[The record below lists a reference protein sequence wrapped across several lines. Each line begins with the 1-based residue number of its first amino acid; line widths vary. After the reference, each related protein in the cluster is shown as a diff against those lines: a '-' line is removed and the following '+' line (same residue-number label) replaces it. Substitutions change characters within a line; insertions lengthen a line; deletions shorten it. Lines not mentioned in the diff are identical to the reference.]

1 MIDRFQQ
8 SANINKDPNLQGGVN
23 SNVFQLGANAAKQF
37 GQQGLQAAADLAK
50 VAEARQKQD
59 DALSAFNIG
68 AKQSALM
75 DAAFDE
81 EVLKENDSDE
91 SFTERMKARLNT
103 IHEGYENIE
112 MTKGARD
119 SANLYMAKLQ
129 AAASSK
135 AFDTEREFSAIKRT
149 ADFKEGV
156 AILAQQAL
164 VAGDTSKG
172 LELAKAGIDLLDTM
186 EVSPETRVK
195 LENHMEGIAL
205 ATARG
210 VLDKDPAQLVKD
222 IEDKLYTNYFSD
234 PDTLS
239 SLYRQALAEKSS
251 RAHERN
257 VLYAK
262 ETDAAVSAVKEFGR
276 EAIIKIPP
284 IVHPSEEQRVEYG
297 HEINEAI
304 YFNESIKKIPVSTP
318 RELKNVLEEYNTS
331 ITNGGLPLIQQQIR
345 RNNLIELKQEVAKF
359 YKALADDPISTVVS
373 RDPQLA
379 TRLSG
384 IQPYSAEYNNATKE
398 AQLDVGVSPN
408 DIRLT
413 TADQLTTFGSNLG
426 STLKDMSKTDL
437 DNIGNTSY
445 TASNSDARM
454 FLKQFIKER
463 GDDGEGILKQIM
475 QEMMRYSKTHNINTK
490 QIISANYLSDTAMD
504 MEAFNLGMLVSK
516 TPNSTITQHLGTDQ
530 RNEVKGYVAAE
541 PLFQGFLAN
550 MNTSNA
556 GFLEY
561 SGQYKELIEDA
572 AAVYVI
578 QGMGAVECC
587 KESC

>member
-37 GQQGLQAAADLAK
+37 GQQGLQAAADLVK
-50 VAEARQKQD
+50 VADARQKQD

-91 SFTERMKARLNT
+91 SFTERMKVRLGE
-103 IHEGYENIE
+103 IQEGYENIE

-119 SANLYMAKLQ
+119 NANLYMAKLQ

-164 VAGDTSKG
+164 VYGDTSKG
-172 LELAKAGIDLLDTM
+172 LELAEAGIDLLDTM
-186 EVSPETRVK
+186 KVSPDTRVK
-195 LENHMEGIAL
+195 LEKHMEGIAL
-205 ATARG
+205 STARG
-210 VLDKDPAQLVKD
+210 VLDKDPAQLVQD
-222 IEDKLYTNYFSD
+222 IEDRLYTKYFSD
-234 PDTLS
+234 TGTLS
-239 SLYRQALAEKSS
+239 TLYRQALAEKSS

-304 YFNESIKKIPVSTP
+304 YFNESMEKIPASTP
-318 RELKNVLEEYNTS
+318 LELKNVLEEYNTS
-331 ITNGGLPLIQQQIR
+331 ITKGGLPLIQQQIR
-345 RNNLIELKQEVAKF
+345 RQNLIEFKQEVAKF
-359 YKALADDPISTVVS
+359 YKSLADDPISTIVS
-373 RDPQLA
+373 RNPQLA
-379 TRLSG
+379 TRLSD
-384 IQPYSAEYNNATKE
+384 IQPYSAAYNDITKQ
-398 AQLDVGVSPN
+398 AQLDVGVSPT

-413 TADQLTTFGSNLG
+413 TADQLTTFGSKLG

-516 TPNSTITQHLGTDQ
+516 TPNSTITQHLGTDNEMRLRGMLR
-530 RNEVKGYVAAE
+530 RNLCFKD
-541 PLFQGFLAN
+541 FLP
-550 MNTSNA
+550 
-556 GFLEY
+556 
-561 SGQYKELIEDA
+561 I
-572 AAVYVI
+572 
-578 QGMGAVECC
+578 
-587 KESC
+587 